1 MKISDNITYAEAIHS
16 QTAKRKGI
24 DNTPN
29 PTQVENMKLLAE
41 KVFEPLRKWVGGPI
55 KVNSFFRSPE
65 LNTAIGGVASSQH
78 CKGQAI
84 DIDDVYGYK
93 TNAEMYHWVKENLN
107 FDQMIWEFGT
117 DMNPNWVHISY
128 VSEEDNRN
136 RCLKAYKDDMGRTK
150 YKTNAEMYAWVK
162 ENLNFDQM
170 IWEFGTD
177 MNPNWVHIS
186 YVSEEDNRNRCL
198 KAYKDEYN
206 KTKYKTI

>member
-1 MKISDNITYAEAIHS
+1 MKISDHITYAEAIHS

-29 PTQVENMKLLAE
+29 PNQIEAMKVLAE
-41 KVFEPLRKWVGGPI
+41 KVFEPLREWVGGPI

-65 LNTAIGGVASSQH
+65 LNTAIGGSKTSQH

-93 TNAEMYHWVKENLN
+93 TNSEMYHWVKENLN

-117 DMNPNWVHISY
+117 DTQPNWIHISY
-128 VSEEDNRN
+128 VSEDTNRN

-150 YKTNAEMYAWVK
+150 YKT
-162 ENLNFDQM
+162 
-170 IWEFGTD
+170 I
-177 MNPNWVHIS
+177 
-186 YVSEEDNRNRCL
+186 
-198 KAYKDEYN
+198 
-206 KTKYKTI
+206 

>member
-1 MKISDNITYAEAIHS
+1 MKISDHITYAEAIHS
-16 QTAKRKGI
+16 NTAKRRGI

-29 PTQVENMKLLAE
+29 PTQVENMKLTAE
-41 KVFEPLRKWVGGPI
+41 KIFEPLRKFVGGPI

-65 LNTAIGGVASSQH
+65 LNTKIGGSKTSQH

-84 DIDDVYGYK
+84 DIDDVFGYK
-93 TNAEMYHWVKENLN
+93 TNAEMYNWIKENL
-107 FDQMIWEFGT
+107 D
-117 DMNPNWVHISY
+117 
-128 VSEEDNRN
+128 
-136 RCLKAYKDDMGRTK
+136 
-150 YKTNAEMYAWVK
+150 
-162 ENLNFDQM
+162 FDQM

-198 KAYKDEYN
+198 KAYKDENN

>member
-1 MKISDNITYAEAIHS
+1 MKISDHITYAEAIHS
-16 QTAKRKGI
+16 ETAKRKGI

-29 PTQVENMKLLAE
+29 PNQIEAMKLLAE
-41 KVFEPLRKWVGGPI
+41 KVFEPLREWVGGPI
-55 KVNSFFRSPE
+55 KVNSFFRSAD
-65 LNTAIGGVASSQH
+65 LNTAIGGSKTSQH

-93 TNAEMYHWVKENLN
+93 TNAEMYHWIKENLS

-117 DMNPNWVHISY
+117 D
-128 VSEEDNRN
+128 
-136 RCLKAYKDDMGRTK
+136 T
-150 YKTNAEMYAWVK
+150 
-162 ENLNFDQM
+162 Q
-170 IWEFGTD
+170 
-177 MNPNWVHIS
+177 PNWVHIS